1 MVSTKDV
8 KCLLIGVGGYPG
20 AGKDESILK
29 VLGTNYLLRRDK
41 FAFPIQ
47 DLVAEL
53 GGIETFDNS
62 HRNLFENREWKET
75 YPLLTIDGKIWTP
88 RKALQKIGQGFRKMF
103 GNNIWVNKA
112 IQSASLYPRE
122 AICYFTDMRYAT
134 EFEMI
139 KKAGGI
145 TVFIDRP
152 SAEEAALSNPV
163 FAHESEAFVPEL
175 KHRCDIVI
183 DNSRGMEEYLW
194 QISELASLL
203 TVNNGEGRLV
213 RNAMLQAQ
221 LVKTFNKNVE
231 YYLKSV
237 DKNE

>member
-1 MVSTKDV
+1 MVSTRDV

-20 AGKDESILK
+20 AGKDDSILQ
-29 VLGTNYLLRRDK
+29 VLQTNILLRRDK

-53 GGIETFDNS
+53 GGIESFDNS

-75 YPLLTIDGKIWTP
+75 YPLLTIDGKVWTP
-88 RKALQKIGQGFRKMF
+88 RQALQKVGHGFREMF
-103 GNNIWVNKA
+103 GDNIWVNKA
-112 IQSASLYPRE
+112 IQSASLYPKE
-122 AICYFTDMRYAT
+122 VICYFTDMRYAT

-152 SAEEAALSNPV
+152 SAEAAALANPT

-175 KHRCDIVI
+175 KHLSDIVI
-183 DNSRGMEEYLW
+183 DNSRDIEEYKW
-194 QISELASLL
+194 QLNELASLL

-213 RNAMLQAQ
+213 RNTMLQAQ
-221 LVKTFNKNVE
+221 LVNTFNKNVE
-231 YYLKSV
+231 YYLK
-237 DKNE
+237 NR